1 WLIQSA
7 TLAGDQLAQY
17 LNGNLLAS
25 HNHGFD
31 TLNNQLFIGAEIDG
45 APSVDMQVAAVL
57 VYDRALSAA
66 ERNAVYDYLNGKYF
80 TQAPNQ
86 PPVANADAVS
96 LASGASATLSVLAN
110 DQDSDG
116 TLQPSS
122 VLLTLAPQHGSAIVN
137 ANGTIT
143 YQHNGSS
150 GTTDTFRY
158 SVADDDGLRSNEA
171 TVTINL
177 QAPAATLPAAGL
189 VLHLEADSGVESTEA
204 IVTAWRDQS
213 GRGNDLAYAGD
224 PRLATSPNGRPV
236 LDFDGSAARLQ
247 RLGGLNGLPAGN
259 ADRSVILLANYRGVG
274 DGGFAYG
281 NVALNQTFG
290 AIVNPQGLLKAHAW
304 GHEYDAVSTTPGTG
318 AGWLLQT
325 VTLQAGQMSH
335 YRDLGLIGERTQTYN
350 TGLNQIVL
358 GAEIDNAPH
367 VDMQVAAVLVYNRAL
382 SASERQAVYAYLQ
395 NKYLAATANQ
405 PPLALADT
413 ATVVRGGSVVIPVL
427 ANDSDPEGAL
437 NATSVAIVNAPASGV
452 VSVNTTTGA
461 ITYTHGG
468 ASLTG
473 DSFTYRV
480 ADAQG
485 TYSEPATVSVCV
497 DAPDATIT
505 IDAPLAGTIVTGS
518 SVTLNYTITGSGA
531 DHL

>member
-1 WLIQSA
+1 
-7 TLAGDQLAQY
+7 
-17 LNGNLLAS
+17 
-25 HNHGFD
+25 
-31 TLNNQLFIGAEIDG
+31 
-45 APSVDMQVAAVL
+45 
-57 VYDRALSAA
+57 
-66 ERNAVYDYLNGKYF
+66 
-80 TQAPNQ
+80 
-86 PPVANADAVS
+86 
-96 LASGASATLSVLAN
+96 
-110 DQDSDG
+110 
-116 TLQPSS
+116 
-122 VLLTLAPQHGSAIVN
+122 
-137 ANGTIT
+137 
-143 YQHNGSS
+143 
-150 GTTDTFRY
+150 
-158 SVADDDGLRSNEA
+158 
-171 TVTINL
+171 
-177 QAPAATLPAAGL
+177 
-189 VLHLEADSGVESTEA
+189 
-204 IVTAWRDQS
+204 
-213 GRGNDLAYAGD
+213 
-224 PRLATSPNGRPV
+224 
-236 LDFDGSAARLQ
+236 
-247 RLGGLNGLPAGN
+247 
-259 ADRSVILLANYRGVG
+259 VILLANYRGVG

-335 YRDLGLIGERTQTYN
+335 YRDLGLIGERAQTYN

-461 ITYTHGG
+461 ITYT
-468 ASLTG
+468 
-473 DSFTYRV
+473 
-480 ADAQG
+480 
-485 TYSEPATVSVCV
+485 
-497 DAPDATIT
+497 
-505 IDAPLAGTIVTGS
+505 
-518 SVTLNYTITGSGA
+518 
-531 DHL
+531 